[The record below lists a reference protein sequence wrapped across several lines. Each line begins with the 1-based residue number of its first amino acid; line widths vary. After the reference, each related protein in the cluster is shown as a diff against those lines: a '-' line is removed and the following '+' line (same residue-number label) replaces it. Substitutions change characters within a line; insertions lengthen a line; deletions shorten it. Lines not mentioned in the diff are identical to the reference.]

1 MIRTLAY
8 GTVREGPRKIIH
20 VVRVLDDI
28 IEYQEIVEIA
38 ERMCARA
45 LSKYGE
51 QSPAV
56 VVIQGSSKETL
67 QLFGEPVAVS
77 RVRAA
82 MFNAALNFAPIE
94 LD

>member
-67 QLFGEPVAVS
+67 QHSESRWPYPAFEPQCS
-77 RVRAA
+77 TRH
-82 MFNAALNFAPIE
+82 
-94 LD
+94 